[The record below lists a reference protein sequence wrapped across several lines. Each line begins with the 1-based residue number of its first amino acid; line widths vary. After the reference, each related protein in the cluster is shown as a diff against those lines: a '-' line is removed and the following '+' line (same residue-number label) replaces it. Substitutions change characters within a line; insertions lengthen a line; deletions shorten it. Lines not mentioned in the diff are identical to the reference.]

1 MLKNISIIQKVLNEK
16 NKSKLT
22 KTKSLDEF
30 NWDSMSMILLISTL
44 KEDFKKK
51 NVNLKKLRSIQTIS
65 DLDNF
70 INENKK

>member
-22 KTKSLDEF
+22 KNKSLDEF
-30 NWDSMSMILLISTL
+30 NWDSMSMIMLISIL
-44 KEDFKKK
+44 KEEFKKK